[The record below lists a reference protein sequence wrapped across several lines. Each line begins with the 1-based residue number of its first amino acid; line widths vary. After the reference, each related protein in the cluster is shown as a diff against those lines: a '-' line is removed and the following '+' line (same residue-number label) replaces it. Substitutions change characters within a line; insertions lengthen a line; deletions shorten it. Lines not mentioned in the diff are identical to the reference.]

1 MIPIFQVP
9 ATARVYRHVSWLSFA
24 VCSLL
29 FLGIP
34 ALAADLPEQELL
46 RQQERERELRR
57 IQEPAPDVR
66 LPRATV
72 PEDAAGIP
80 EHESPCFTI
89 SRITLD
95 GEMAEHF
102 RFALLSVTE
111 GADAVVGRCLGAQ
124 GINVVLTRVQNAVVA
139 KGFIT
144 TRILAAP
151 QNLNSGDLTLTV
163 IPGRIRAIRFSSDSN
178 SRGTQWN
185 ALPASPGDLLNVRD
199 IEQGLENFKRV
210 PTAEADIQ
218 IEPADGPD
226 ARPGESDLVIRYR
239 QAFPFRL
246 TVTAD
251 DGGSESTGKYQSG
264 ITFSGDN
271 LLTLND
277 LFYISFSHD
286 VDGGYSREGGTRGYT
301 AHYSLPF
308 GYWLLGMT
316 ASEYRYHQAVAGASQ
331 SYVYSGESQNSEI
344 KLSRV
349 VYRNASRK
357 TTASLRS
364 YLKTS
369 KNFIDDTEIE
379 VQRRCMA
386 GWEAGIAH
394 REFMG
399 PATLDLDLAYRR
411 GTGAFDAMPA
421 PEEAFDEGTARPK
434 IVTADVAFNLPFKFG
449 VQPMRY
455 TGTWRAQWNRT
466 PLVPQDRFS
475 IGGRYTVRGFDG
487 ETTLSAER
495 GWLVRNDLGLALG
508 GSGQELYVG
517 LDYGRVGGVSSELLI
532 GKHLAGAVLGLRGGF
547 KGLQYDVFA
556 GGPVDKP
563 GRLEAGNALG
573 FNLVYQ
579 Y

>member
-1 MIPIFQVP
+1 MIPIFHVP
-9 ATARVYRHVSWLSFA
+9 ATVGMRCHAHWLSLA
-24 VCSLL
+24 VCCMLL
-29 FLGIP
+29 SCMP
-34 ALAADLPEQELL
+34 ALAADAPEQELL

-57 IQEPAPDVR
+57 AQEQIPDVR
-66 LPRATV
+66 LPRAAEPV
-72 PEDAAGIP
+72 DAGRIP
-80 EHESPCFTI
+80 EHEAPCFTI

-95 GEMAEHF
+95 GEAAEHF
-102 RFALLSVTE
+102 RFALASVATGE
-111 GADAVVGRCLGAQ
+111 ASVLGRCLGTQ
-124 GINVVLTRVQNAVVA
+124 GINAVLTRVQNAVVA
-139 KGFIT
+139 KGFVT

-151 QNLNSGDLTLTV
+151 QNLSSGDLTLTV
-163 IPGRIRAIRFSSDSN
+163 IPGRIRAIRFSPDS
-178 SRGTQWN
+178 SLRGTQWN

-246 TVTAD
+246 TITAD
-251 DGGSESTGKYQSG
+251 DGGSDSTGKYQSG
-264 ITFSGDN
+264 ITLSGDN

-277 LFYISFSHD
+277 LLYVSFSHD

-316 ASEYRYHQAVAGASQ
+316 ASEYRYHQTVAGASQ

-379 VQRRCMA
+379 VQRRRMA
-386 GWEAGIAH
+386 GWEAGVAH

-434 IVTADVAFNLPFKFG
+434 IVAADIAFNLPFKLG
-449 VQPMRY
+449 AQPLRY

-508 GSGQELYVG
+508 GSGQGLYLG
-517 LDYGRVGGVSSELLI
+517 LDYGRVGGTSSELLI

-547 KGLQYDVFA
+547 KGLQYDVFV

-563 GRLEAGNALG
+563 GRFEAGNALG